1 MVRALRRERRLASAR
16 DGSVLK
22 RRLKLALSDLELL
35 TIGRVSVDLYAEQL
49 GVPLA
54 AVQTFAKSVGGSP
67 TNVAVAAA
75 RMGRRSAVA
84 TAVGEDEFGNYV
96 RGALAGFGV
105 DTRFVGS
112 HPTLRTPIV
121 VAAMDP
127 PDDPTFVFYREPAA
141 PDEEIGLTDELEEA
155 ARSADIF
162 WVTGSALAGRVT
174 GPTTRELMTARTR
187 ARHTVLDLDYRPTFW
202 PSEADA
208 RREIG
213 SAVDSVTVAVGNRRE
228 CEVAVGTADPHAAAD
243 ALLARGVELA
253 VVKLGGEG
261 VLVATA
267 DERSRVEPVPVEV
280 VCGLGAGD
288 AFGGALC
295 HALLTGESP
304 VAAVRFANA
313 AGAIVASRLLCAD
326 AMPTRA
332 EVEELLGARA

>member
-1 MVRALRRERRLASAR
+1 MS
-16 DGSVLK
+16 S
-22 RRLKLALSDLELL
+22 LELL

-75 RMGRRSAVA
+75 RLGRRSTVV
-84 TAVGEDEFGNYV
+84 TAVGDDEFGRYV
-96 RGALAGFGV
+96 RDALVGFGV

-112 HPTLRTPIV
+112 HPSLRTPLAF
-121 VAAMDP
+121 AAMDP
-127 PDDPTFVFYREPAA
+127 PDDPKLLFYREPAA
-141 PDEEIGLTDELEEA
+141 PDEEIELSDALLEA
-155 ARSADIF
+155 ATEADVF
-162 WVTGSALAGRVT
+162 WVAGSCLAGRRT
-174 GPTTRELMTARTR
+174 GPTTRALLEARGR
-187 ARHTVLDLDYRPTFW
+187 ARHTVLDLDYRPMFW
-202 PSEADA
+202 PTEADA
-208 RREIG
+208 SREIG
-213 SAVDSVTVAVGNRRE
+213 AAIEHATIAVGNRRE
-228 CEVAVGTADPHAAAD
+228 CEVAVGSADPD

-253 VVKLGGEG
+253 IVKLGAEG

-267 DERSRVEPVPVEV
+267 DERTRVEPVPVDV

-295 HALLTGESP
+295 HALLAGETP
-304 VAAVRFANA
+304 AAAVRFANA

>member
-1 MVRALRRERRLASAR
+1 VPSSRRSRTSSRALS
-16 DGSVLK
+16 S
-22 RRLKLALSDLELL
+22 LELL

-75 RMGRRSAVA
+75 RLGRMSAVV
-84 TAVGEDEFGNYV
+84 TAVGDDAFGRYV
-96 RGALAGFGV
+96 RDALDGFGV

-112 HPTLRTPIV
+112 HPTLRTPLAF
-121 VAAMDP
+121 AAMDP
-127 PDDPTFVFYREPAA
+127 PDDPTLVFYREPAA
-141 PDEEIGLTDELEEA
+141 PDEEIALDEALLDA
-155 ARSADIF
+155 ARDAGIF
-162 WVTGSALAGRVT
+162 WVAGSCLAGSLT
-174 GPTTRELMTARTR
+174 GPTTRALLEARDR

-208 RREIG
+208 TREIG
-213 SAVDSVTVAVGNRRE
+213 AAVAHATVAVGNRRE
-228 CEVAVGTADPHAAAD
+228 CEVAVGTGDPDAAAD

-253 VVKLGGEG
+253 IVKLGRDG
-261 VLVATA
+261 VLVATEG
-267 DERSRVEPVPVEV
+267 ERTRVDPVPIDV

-295 HALLTGESP
+295 HALLDRETP
-304 VAAVRFANA
+304 AAAVRFANA